1 MLSRRAVSSRI
12 TSSRSW
18 PTLAWC
24 TACPSTVAP
33 TSDGS
38 FWIAEENAPSILH
51 VAADGTIQ
59 LGVVPAGSE
68 SDFVDAGYEV
78 VGGLPAILTKRQA
91 NRGIKSMAVSPDERS
106 RIRKSRSEK

>member
-1 MLSRRAVSSRI
+1 MLSRRAVSSSHHVI
-12 TSSRSW
+12 AVLAD
-18 PTLAWC
+18 LAWC

-91 NRGIKSMAVSPDERS
+91 NRGIELMAVSPDERS